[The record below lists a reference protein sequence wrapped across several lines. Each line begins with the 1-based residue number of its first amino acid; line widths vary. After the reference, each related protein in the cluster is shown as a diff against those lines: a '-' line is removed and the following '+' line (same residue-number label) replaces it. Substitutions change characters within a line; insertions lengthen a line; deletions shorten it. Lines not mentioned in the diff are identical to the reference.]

1 MFLSILISC
10 ISLQH
15 KSMYSDKS
23 LSHLDHTCCTV
34 TWTLDL
40 TRPRPAWRI
49 SSRAAVWKIWRLAAV
64 AGYSADTA
72 PPPARWLTIWRKMKL
87 QPRNWIVL

>member
-1 MFLSILISC
+1 M
-10 ISLQH
+10 
-15 KSMYSDKS
+15 
-23 LSHLDHTCCTV
+23 

-49 SSRAAVWKIWRLAAV
+49 SSRAPVWKIWRLAAV

-72 PPPARWLTIWRKMKL
+72 PPPARWLTMKEEEAPAQEL
-87 QPRNWIVL
+87 DRVVGDQVEFGEHDGALDVRSL